1 MLLVT
6 CVVMEYNGL
15 QQAEPLLSISES
27 DGLPLSIEAVL
38 EGVNR
43 GGIDRRRH
51 AEEDCSKN

>member
-15 QQAEPLLSISES
+15 QQVGPLLSTS